1 MLYRKW
7 DIFEGDSEVTEV
19 DSVIMATGYTW
30 KFRFLEEGIVEQENG
45 RINLYRLQGPHVG
58 YGVREAIMTSDDR
71 MSWPFTKGKT
81 DETRDNIFKVLF
93 QTVIKLLRIL

>member
-1 MLYRKW
+1 MSIRNDYVQYWDGIASQFGANPNLLRLLFTDLSLFTKIIFGPNLSYR
-7 DIFEGDSEVTEV
+7 
-19 DSVIMATGYTW
+19 
-30 KFRFLEEGIVEQENG
+30 
-45 RINLYRLQGPHVG
+45 YRLQGPHVG